1 MRANVIHS
9 DSNLLKKAPH
19 RASDPGGGAESALSP
34 LNGDVT
40 LMNSEQSAR
49 EARALAEIVQRINQS
64 LELDRVF
71 ALIVRHAAE
80 LLHARGARLGLVEEG
95 SMITAATHGDPGDL
109 AVTESQAFGNI
120 SPTGEHPVWERLRDA
135 PDAGNVVAVPCIA
148 NGLVI
153 GAISVFDVPER
164 RFDSHDEELLL
175 ALANHPAIAI
185 DNARLYR
192 QSVRAMEHA
201 SILASSARSLAMHLT
216 PEEIYADIERI
227 CKTSLDADGL
237 ALYQTGPSES
247 KRVHAALSSGL
258 GSNLALHAVPRF
270 WDVTS
275 GEVMLSG
282 VPLFLQSIEAVR
294 DDSMKQLLRAD
305 GVRSLAFIPLGVEG
319 RLQGLL
325 VLRYLTPQL
334 FDADQRTLLI
344 DFGGHCALAL
354 RNALLLER
362 VEQRARRL
370 AAVAKV
376 QQAISAAVSLADVY
390 AESYRAV
397 ASIVDA
403 PCFVLMR
410 YDEQRDTL
418 IPEYIVR
425 NGVVGRPDGESCVP
439 LGRSAS
445 PDDSLVAAF
454 RSGEPNV
461 TTITDA
467 QREKYAHDPGMSAML
482 NAPIVNGDQVLG
494 VLQAQSNNTEAYS
507 HDAVDIVMLIA
518 RQAGTAI
525 ARAHATVAERD
536 ANERARALAVAL
548 EAMDQPVLIRS
559 RDEIVL
565 YANGA
570 ALREYGYTRE
580 ELIGLPSHVLTVL
593 PSVRAH
599 DHTRELHREDL
610 ATSGSWSGELLLQR
624 KNGSEFPAW
633 LSINNIVNDDG
644 EIIAS
649 VVSTRDMTEERRV
662 AEQLRQ
668 SEKLV
673 ALGELV
679 AGVAHEVNNPLTG
692 ISAFAQLL
700 MEERLTPDQLEA
712 AQMIKR
718 EADRAV
724 SVIRDLLTFARKTGP
739 RSVPIDMNAL
749 IEQTMRLRTYGLRTA
764 GIEMRQELDPSL
776 PRVRGDDRQLQQV
789 LLNLVVNAEHAVANC
804 SRRIITLRTSAAA
817 GRVVVEV
824 SDTGSGMSVEV
835 QKRIFEPFFT
845 TKPEGAGTGLGLSVS
860 FGIVQTHGGMLTVH
874 TAPGAGATFRLT
886 LPIEE
891 SSA

>member
-1 MRANVIHS
+1 MLTEV
-9 DSNLLKKAPH
+9 
-19 RASDPGGGAESALSP
+19 ALTNP
-34 LNGDVT
+34 
-40 LMNSEQSAR
+40 EQSAR

-80 LLHARGARLGLVEEG
+80 LLHARGARLGLVEDG
-95 SMITAATHGDPGDL
+95 SMVIAATHGDPGDL
-109 AVTESQAFGNI
+109 AVTTADAFGSI
-120 SPTGEHPVWERLRDA
+120 SSSGAHPLWQRRRDA
-135 PDAGNVVAVPCIA
+135 PEAGNIVAVPCLA

-153 GAISVFDVPER
+153 GAISVFDVPQR

-175 ALANHPAIAI
+175 ALANHAAIAI

-201 SILASSARSLAMHLT
+201 SILASSARSLAMHVT
-216 PEEIYADIERI
+216 PDEIYADIERI
-227 CKTSLDADGL
+227 CNTSLDADGL
-237 ALYQTGPSES
+237 TLYQAASTHGIVHSAVSSGPGC
-247 KRVHAALSSGL
+247 KVAAL
-258 GSNLALHAVPRF
+258 ALPKF
-270 WDVTS
+270 WDITG

-282 VPLFLQSIEAVR
+282 VPLFLQNLDLIM
-294 DDSMKQLLRAD
+294 DDSLRAVVFD
-305 GVRSLAFIPLGVEG
+305 AGIRSMAFIPLGVEG

-325 VLRYLTPQL
+325 VLRYVTPQT
-334 FDADQRTLLI
+334 FDEDQRTLLI

-362 VEQRARRL
+362 VEQRAQRL

-410 YDEQRDTL
+410 HDAHRDVL
-418 IPEYIVR
+418 VPEYVVK
-425 NGVVGRPDGESCVP
+425 NGIEG
-439 LGRSAS
+439 S
-445 PDDSLVAAF
+445 PNSTTSIPIAHGSLSDNSLVAAF
-454 RSGEPNV
+454 QSGEPNV
-461 TTITDA
+461 ATIADGHDSA
-467 QREKYAHDPGMSAML
+467 QAMPAGMAVVLS
-482 NAPIVNGDQVLG
+482 APIVNGEQVLG
-494 VLQAQSNNTEAYS
+494 VLQAQSLRPDAY
-507 HDAVDIVMLIA
+507 DKEVVDIVMLIA

-525 ARAHATVAERD
+525 ARAQATAAERA
-536 ANERARALAVAL
+536 ANERARTLAVAL

-593 PSVRAH
+593 PTVRAH
-599 DHTRELHREDL
+599 DHTREAPREDL
-610 ATSGSWSGELLLQR
+610 AASGSWSGELLLQR

-633 LSINNIVNDDG
+633 LSINNIVNDEG
-644 EIIAS
+644 EITAS
-649 VVSTRDMTEERRV
+649 VISTRDMTEERRV

-700 MEERLTPDQLEA
+700 QEERLTPDQLEA

-739 RSVPIDMNAL
+739 RSVPIDMNTL

-764 GIEMRQELDPSL
+764 GIEMRQELAPAL

-789 LLNLVVNAEHAVANC
+789 LLNLVVNAEHALANC
-804 SRRIITLRTSAAA
+804 PVRIITLRTSVA
-817 GRVVVEV
+817 GRRVIVEV
-824 SDTGSGMSVEV
+824 SDTGQGMSVEV

-845 TKPEGAGTGLGLSVS
+845 TKAEGSGTGLGLSVS
-860 FGIVQTHGGMLTVH
+860 FGIVQTHGGTLTVH
-874 TAPGAGATFRLT
+874 SAPGAGATFRLT
-886 LPIEE
+886 LPIDETP
-891 SSA
+891 A

>member
-1 MRANVIHS
+1 M
-9 DSNLLKKAPH
+9 
-19 RASDPGGGAESALSP
+19 SP
-34 LNGDVT
+34 
-40 LMNSEQSAR
+40 EQSAR

-95 SMITAATHGDPGDL
+95 SMVIAATHGDPGDL
-109 AVTESQAFGNI
+109 AITATEAFGTI
-120 SPTGEHPVWERLRDA
+120 SASGEHPLWERRREHSDV
-135 PDAGNVVAVPCIA
+135 GNVVAVPCLA

-164 RFDSHDEELLL
+164 RFDTHDEELLL
-175 ALANHPAIAI
+175 ALANHAAIAI

-216 PEEIYADIERI
+216 PDEIYADIERI
-227 CKTSLDADGL
+227 TNTSLDADGL
-237 ALYQTGPSES
+237 TLYQAVSTNG
-247 KRVHAALSSGL
+247 VVTTAVSSGA
-258 GSNLALHAVPRF
+258 GSTVSTIAVPKF
-270 WDVTS
+270 WSVT
-275 GEVMLSG
+275 GGAVMLSG
-282 VPLFLQSIEAVR
+282 IPRFVRNLESLVDDPLRLILENA
-294 DDSMKQLLRAD
+294 
-305 GVRSLAFIPLGVEG
+305 GVRSVAFIPLGVEG

-325 VLRYLTPQL
+325 VLRYLTTQS
-334 FDADQRTLLI
+334 FDEDQRTLLI

-362 VEQRARRL
+362 VEQRAQRL

-376 QQAISAAVSLADVY
+376 QQAISAAASLPDVY

-410 YDEQRDTL
+410 HDAHRDVL
-418 IPEYIVR
+418 VPEYVVK
-425 NGVVGRPDGESCVP
+425 NGVASKGQSATCIPISRGSRPDE
-439 LGRSAS
+439 
-445 PDDSLVAAF
+445 SLVAAF
-454 RSGEPNV
+454 RTGEPNV
-461 TTITDA
+461 AEIGET
-467 QREKYAHDPGMSAML
+467 EGSPPVMHPGMSVVL
-482 NAPIVNGDQVLG
+482 STPIVNGEQVLG
-494 VLQAQSNNTEAYS
+494 VLQAQSANPDAY
-507 HDAVDIVMLIA
+507 DPEVVDIVMLIA

-525 ARAHATVAERD
+525 ARAQATAAERA

-593 PSVRAH
+593 PTVRAH
-599 DHTRELHREDL
+599 DHTREAPREDL
-610 ATSGSWSGELLLQR
+610 AASGSWSGELLLQR

-633 LSINNIVNDDG
+633 LSINNIVNDEG
-644 EIIAS
+644 EITAS
-649 VVSTRDMTEERRV
+649 VISTRDLTEERRV

-700 MEERLTPDQLEA
+700 QEEKLTPDQLEA

-739 RSVPIDMNAL
+739 RSVPIDMNTL

-764 GIEMRQELDPSL
+764 GIDMKQELAPSL

-789 LLNLVVNAEHAVANC
+789 LLNLVVNAEHALAN
-804 SRRIITLRTSAAA
+804 SPRRIITLRTSSSV
-817 GRVVVEV
+817 GRVIVEV
-824 SDTGSGMSVEV
+824 SDTGQGMSVEV

-860 FGIVQTHGGMLTVH
+860 FGIVQTHGGTLTVH
-874 TAPGAGATFRLT
+874 SAPGAGATFRLT
-886 LPIEE
+886 LPVDE
-891 SSA
+891 SAA

>member
-1 MRANVIHS
+1 M
-9 DSNLLKKAPH
+9 
-19 RASDPGGGAESALSP
+19 AEIALMSP
-34 LNGDVT
+34 
-40 LMNSEQSAR
+40 EQSAR

-80 LLHARGARLGLVEEG
+80 LLHARGARLGLVEDG
-95 SMITAATHGDPGDL
+95 SMVIAATHGDSGDL
-109 AVTESQAFGNI
+109 AITASEAFGTI
-120 SPTGEHPVWERLRDA
+120 SASGEHPLWERRREHSDV
-135 PDAGNVVAVPCIA
+135 GNVVAVPCIA

-164 RFDSHDEELLL
+164 RFDTHDEELLL
-175 ALANHPAIAI
+175 ALGNHAAIAI

-216 PEEIYADIERI
+216 PDEIYADIERI
-227 CKTSLDADGL
+227 TNTSLDADGL
-237 ALYQTGPSES
+237 TLYQ
-247 KRVHAALSSGL
+247 AASTHGVVTTAVSSGA
-258 GSNLALHAVPRF
+258 GSNVSAIAVPKF
-270 WDVTS
+270 WSVT
-275 GEVMLSG
+275 GGAVMLSG
-282 VPLFLQSIEAVR
+282 TPLFVQHLDSLVDDPLQSILESA
-294 DDSMKQLLRAD
+294 
-305 GVRSLAFIPLGVEG
+305 GIRSVAFIPLGVEG

-325 VLRYLTPQL
+325 VLRYLSTQA
-334 FDADQRTLLI
+334 FDEDQRTLLI

-362 VEQRARRL
+362 VEQRAQRL

-376 QQAISAAVSLADVY
+376 QQAISAAASLPDVY

-410 YDEQRDTL
+410 HDAHRDVL
-418 IPEYIVR
+418 IPEYVVK
-425 NGVVGRPDGESCVP
+425 NGVVSDGERAACIPIS
-439 LGRSAS
+439 RSS
-445 PDDSLVAAF
+445 RPDDSLVAAF
-454 RSGEPNV
+454 RTGEPNV
-461 TTITDA
+461 GEIRETDGSPPVM
-467 QREKYAHDPGMSAML
+467 HPGMSVVL
-482 NAPIVNGDQVLG
+482 SAPIVNGEQVLG
-494 VLQAQSNNTEAYS
+494 VLQAQSANPDAY
-507 HDAVDIVMLIA
+507 DQEVVDIVMLIA
-518 RQAGTAI
+518 RQTGTAI
-525 ARAHATVAERD
+525 ARAQATAAERA

-593 PSVRAH
+593 PTVRAH
-599 DHTRELHREDL
+599 DHTREAPREDL
-610 ATSGSWSGELLLQR
+610 AASGSWSGELLLQR

-633 LSINNIVNDDG
+633 LSINNIVNDEG
-644 EIIAS
+644 EITAS
-649 VVSTRDMTEERRV
+649 VISTRDLSEERRV

-700 MEERLTPDQLEA
+700 QEEKLTPDQLEA

-739 RSVPIDMNAL
+739 RSVPIDMNTL

-764 GIEMRQELDPSL
+764 GIEMKQELAPAL

-789 LLNLVVNAEHAVANC
+789 LLNLVVNAEHALANC
-804 SRRIITLRTSAAA
+804 PRRIITLRTSASV
-817 GRVVVEV
+817 GRVIVEV
-824 SDTGSGMSVEV
+824 SDTGQGMSVEV

-845 TKPEGAGTGLGLSVS
+845 TKPEGSGTGLGLSVS
-860 FGIVQTHGGMLTVH
+860 FGIVQTHGGTLTVH
-874 TAPGAGATFRLT
+874 SAPGAGATFRLT
-886 LPIEE
+886 LPVDE
-891 SSA
+891 SAA

>member
-1 MRANVIHS
+1 MAET
-9 DSNLLKKAPH
+9 LLV
-19 RASDPGGGAESALSP
+19 SP
-34 LNGDVT
+34 
-40 LMNSEQSAR
+40 ERSAR

-71 ALIVRHAAE
+71 SLIVRHAAE
-80 LLHARGARLGLVEEG
+80 LLHARGARLGLVEEDA
-95 SMITAATHGDPGDL
+95 MVIAATHGDLGDL
-109 AVTESQAFGNI
+109 AVTASDAFG
-120 SPTGEHPVWERLRDA
+120 SFSSSGELPLWERRSDA
-135 PDAGNVVAVPCIA
+135 PEVDNIVAVPCVA

-175 ALANHPAIAI
+175 SLANHAAIAI

-192 QSVRAMEHA
+192 QSVRSMEHA

-227 CKTSLDADGL
+227 SKTSLDADGL
-237 ALYQTGPSES
+237 TLYQ
-247 KRVHAALSSGL
+247 AASTHGVVTTAVSSGS
-258 GSNLALHAVPRF
+258 GSNVASLALPNFWNVTGGAVMLTGVPRF
-270 WDVTS
+270 LHNLDSV
-275 GEVMLSG
+275 V
-282 VPLFLQSIEAVR
+282 
-294 DDSMKQLLRAD
+294 DDSIRAVLED
-305 GVRSLAFIPLGVEG
+305 AGICSLAFIPLGAEG

-325 VLRYLTPQL
+325 VLRYLTPQS
-334 FDADQRTLLI
+334 FDDEQRTLLI

-362 VEQRARRL
+362 VEQRAKRL
-370 AAVAKV
+370 AAVARV
-376 QQAISAAVSLADVY
+376 QQAIAAAVSLEEVY

-410 YDEQRDTL
+410 HDEQHDVL
-418 IPEYIVR
+418 IPEFVVT
-425 NGVVGRPDGESCVP
+425 NGIEEFPDGAGSIAIARGDLPANSIV
-439 LGRSAS
+439 
-445 PDDSLVAAF
+445 VAF
-454 RSGEPNV
+454 ETGEPIV
-461 TTITDA
+461 SSAADA
-467 QREKYAHDPGMSAML
+467 GDSRTCVHPGMAVVLS
-482 NAPIVNGDQVLG
+482 APIVNGERVLG
-494 VLQAQSNNTEAYS
+494 VLQAQSNSPDAYDTEV
-507 HDAVDIVMLIA
+507 VDIVMLIA

-525 ARAHATVAERD
+525 ARAQATAAERA
-536 ANERARALAVAL
+536 ANERSRALAVAL

-559 RDEIVL
+559 RDDIVL

-570 ALREYGYTRE
+570 ALREYGYSRD
-580 ELIGLPSHVLTVL
+580 ELIGLSSHALTVL
-593 PSVRAH
+593 PTVRAH
-599 DHTRELHREDL
+599 DHTREAPREDL
-610 ATSGSWSGELLLQR
+610 AASGSWSGELLLHR
-624 KNGSEFPAW
+624 KNGTEFPAW
-633 LSINNIVNDDG
+633 LSINNIVNDEG
-644 EIIAS
+644 EITAS
-649 VVSTRDMTEERRV
+649 VITTRDMTEERRV

-700 MEERLTPDQLEA
+700 QEDRLTPDQLEA

-739 RSVPIDMNAL
+739 RSVPIDMNEL

-764 GIEMRQELDPSL
+764 GIELRQELSPSL

-789 LLNLVVNAEHAVANC
+789 LLNLVVNAEHSVANC
-804 SRRIITLRTSAAA
+804 PKRIITLRTSAGA
-817 GRVVVEV
+817 GRVIVEV
-824 SDTGSGMSVEV
+824 SDTGQGMSVEV

-874 TAPGAGATFRLT
+874 SAPGAGATFRLT
-886 LPIEE
+886 LQIDETLV
-891 SSA
+891 

>member
-1 MRANVIHS
+1 MRSPPI
-9 DSNLLKKAPH
+9 D
-19 RASDPGGGAESALSP
+19 RGALSS
-34 LNGDVT
+34 L
-40 LMNSEQSAR
+40 EQSAR

-95 SMITAATHGDPGDL
+95 SMVIAATHGDPGDL
-109 AVTESQAFGNI
+109 AISDDKAFGNI
-120 SPTGEHPVWERLRDA
+120 SSSGEHPQWERLRDV
-135 PDAGNVVAVPCIA
+135 PQAGNIVAVPCLA

-153 GAISVFDVPER
+153 GAISVFDIPER

-175 ALANHPAIAI
+175 ALANHAAIAI

-227 CKTSLDADGL
+227 CKTSLDADGVS
-237 ALYQTGPSES
+237 LYQSASTNG
-247 KRVHAALSSGL
+247 VAHAALASGL
-258 GSNLALHAVPRF
+258 GSGIALLAVSKFWSTTGGAVMR
-270 WDVTS
+270 
-275 GEVMLSG
+275 SG
-282 VPLFLQSIEAVR
+282 VPLFLNSLDTIV
-294 DDSMKQLLRAD
+294 DTSLRQVLQDA
-305 GVRSLAFIPLGVEG
+305 GVHAIAFIPLGVEG

-325 VLRYLTPQL
+325 VLRYVAPQS

-362 VEQRARRL
+362 VEQRAQRL

-410 YDEQRDTL
+410 HDGLRDTL
-418 IPEYIVR
+418 IPEYVVR
-425 NGVVGRPDGESCVP
+425 NGVEGNADSTTCLPIVRGTVADES
-439 LGRSAS
+439 LIT
-445 PDDSLVAAF
+445 AF
-454 RSGEPNV
+454 RTAEPNV
-461 TTITDA
+461 ATIPEAERTGNTK
-467 QREKYAHDPGMSAML
+467 RPGMSVVL
-482 NAPIVNGDQVLG
+482 SAPIVTGEQVLG
-494 VLQAQSNNTEAYS
+494 VLQAQSNDPDAY
-507 HDAVDIVMLIA
+507 DREVIEIVMLIA

-525 ARAHATVAERD
+525 ARAHASAAERA

-593 PSVRAH
+593 PTVRAH
-599 DHTRELHREDL
+599 DHSREVHREDL

-633 LSINNIVNDDG
+633 LSINNIVNDEG
-644 EIIAS
+644 EITAS
-649 VVSTRDMTEERRV
+649 VVSARDMTEERRV

-700 MEERLTPDQLEA
+700 QEEKLTPDQLEA

-764 GIEMRQELDPSL
+764 GIEMRQDLSPSL

-804 SRRIITLRTSAAA
+804 PRRIVTLRTSAAA

-824 SDTGSGMSVEV
+824 SDTGHGMSVDI

-845 TKPEGAGTGLGLSVS
+845 TKPEGSGTGLGLSVS

-874 TAPGAGATFRLT
+874 SAPGAGATFRLT
-886 LPIEE
+886 LPLDE

>member
-1 MRANVIHS
+1 MRRRAPPHS
-9 DSNLLKKAPH
+9 GVDTSLTP
-19 RASDPGGGAESALSP
+19 PVAETSLISP
-34 LNGDVT
+34 
-40 LMNSEQSAR
+40 EQSAR

-64 LELDRVF
+64 LELNRVF

-80 LLHARGARLGLVEEG
+80 LLHARGARLGLVEDG
-95 SMITAATHGDPGDL
+95 AMVIAATHGDPDDL
-109 AVTESQAFGNI
+109 AITATGAFGTI
-120 SPTGEHPVWERLRDA
+120 SASGEHQLWERGSELSEV
-135 PDAGNVVAVPCIA
+135 GNVVAVPCVA
-148 NGLVI
+148 NGFII
-153 GAISVFDVPER
+153 GAISVFNVPER
-164 RFDSHDEELLL
+164 RFDTHDEELLL
-175 ALANHPAIAI
+175 ALANHAAIAI

-216 PEEIYADIERI
+216 PDEIYADIERI
-227 CKTSLDADGL
+227 TNTSLDADGL
-237 ALYQTGPSES
+237 TIYQ
-247 KRVHAALSSGL
+247 AASTHGAVTTPVSSGP
-258 GSNLALHAVPRF
+258 GSNVSIMALPKF
-270 WDVTS
+270 WNVT
-275 GEVMLSG
+275 GGAVMLSG
-282 VPLFLQSIEAVR
+282 TSLFLQTLDSVS
-294 DDSMKQLLRAD
+294 DDSLRDYLREA
-305 GVRSLAFIPLGVEG
+305 GINSMAFIPLGVEG

-325 VLRYLTPQL
+325 VLRYLTPQR
-334 FDADQRTLLI
+334 FDDDQRTLLI

-362 VEQRARRL
+362 VEQRAHRL
-370 AAVAKV
+370 AAVARV
-376 QQAISAAVSLADVY
+376 QQAISAAVSLPDVY

-410 YDEQRDTL
+410 HDARRDAL
-418 IPEYIVR
+418 IPEYVVK
-425 NGVVGRPDGESCVP
+425 NGAPGTGEGTTCVSITAGSRPDH
-439 LGRSAS
+439 
-445 PDDSLVAAF
+445 SLVAAF
-454 RSGEPNV
+454 RTGLPNV
-461 TTITDA
+461 AEILETDGSPPVMS
-467 QREKYAHDPGMSAML
+467 PGMSVVL
-482 NAPIVNGDQVLG
+482 SAPIVNGEQVLG
-494 VLQAQSNNTEAYS
+494 VLQAQSNDPNAY
-507 HDAVDIVMLIA
+507 DQEVVDIVMLIA

-525 ARAHATVAERD
+525 ARAQASVAEHA

-570 ALREYGYTRE
+570 ALQEYGYTRE

-593 PSVRAH
+593 PTVRAH
-599 DHTRELHREDL
+599 DQSRAAPREDL
-610 ATSGSWSGELLLQR
+610 AASGSWSGELLLQR

-644 EIIAS
+644 EITAS
-649 VVSTRDMTEERRV
+649 VISTRDLTEERRV

-700 MEERLTPDQLEA
+700 QEEKLTPDQLEA

-724 SVIRDLLTFARKTGP
+724 AVIRDLLTFARKTGP

-764 GIEMRQELDPSL
+764 GIEMKLELAPSL
-776 PRVRGDDRQLQQV
+776 PLVRGDDRQLQQV
-789 LLNLVVNAEHAVANC
+789 LLNLVVNAEHALANC
-804 SRRIITLRTSAAA
+804 PRRVITLRTSAAV
-817 GRVVVEV
+817 GRLIVEV
-824 SDTGSGMSVEV
+824 SDTGQGMSVEV

-845 TKPEGAGTGLGLSVS
+845 TKPEGSGTGLGLSVS
-860 FGIVQTHGGMLTVH
+860 FGIVQTHGGTLTVH
-874 TAPGAGATFRLT
+874 SAAGAGATFRLT
-886 LPIEE
+886 LPAEE
-891 SSA
+891 TVA

>member
-1 MRANVIHS
+1 MPVVAET
-9 DSNLLKKAPH
+9 LLV
-19 RASDPGGGAESALSP
+19 SP
-34 LNGDVT
+34 
-40 LMNSEQSAR
+40 ERSAR

-71 ALIVRHAAE
+71 SLIVRHAAE
-80 LLHARGARLGLVEEG
+80 LLHARGARLGLVEEDA
-95 SMITAATHGDPGDL
+95 MVIAATHGDLGDL
-109 AVTESQAFGNI
+109 AVTASDAFG
-120 SPTGEHPVWERLRDA
+120 SFSSSGELPLWERRSDA
-135 PDAGNVVAVPCIA
+135 PEVDNIVAVPCVA

-175 ALANHPAIAI
+175 SLANHAAIAI

-192 QSVRAMEHA
+192 QSVRSMEHA

-227 CKTSLDADGL
+227 SKTSLDADGL
-237 ALYQTGPSES
+237 TLYQ
-247 KRVHAALSSGL
+247 AASTHGVVTTAVSSGS
-258 GSNLALHAVPRF
+258 GSNVASLALPNFWNVTGGAVMLTGVPRF
-270 WDVTS
+270 LHNLDSV
-275 GEVMLSG
+275 V
-282 VPLFLQSIEAVR
+282 
-294 DDSMKQLLRAD
+294 DDSIRAVLED
-305 GVRSLAFIPLGVEG
+305 AGICSLAFIPLGAEG

-325 VLRYLTPQL
+325 VLRYLTPQS
-334 FDADQRTLLI
+334 FDDEQRTLLI

-362 VEQRARRL
+362 VEQRAKRL
-370 AAVAKV
+370 AAVARV
-376 QQAISAAVSLADVY
+376 QQAIAAAVSLEEVY

-410 YDEQRDTL
+410 HDEQHDVL
-418 IPEYIVR
+418 IPEFVVT
-425 NGVVGRPDGESCVP
+425 NGIEEFPDGAGSIAIARGDLPANSIV
-439 LGRSAS
+439 
-445 PDDSLVAAF
+445 VAF
-454 RSGEPNV
+454 ETGEPIV
-461 TTITDA
+461 SSAADA
-467 QREKYAHDPGMSAML
+467 GDSRTCVHPGMAVVLS
-482 NAPIVNGDQVLG
+482 APIVNGERVLG
-494 VLQAQSNNTEAYS
+494 VLQAQSNSPDAYDTEV
-507 HDAVDIVMLIA
+507 VDIVMLIA

-525 ARAHATVAERD
+525 ARAQATAAERA
-536 ANERARALAVAL
+536 ANERSRALAVAL

-559 RDEIVL
+559 RDDIVL

-570 ALREYGYTRE
+570 ALREYGYSRD
-580 ELIGLPSHVLTVL
+580 ELIGLSSHALTVL
-593 PSVRAH
+593 PTVRAH
-599 DHTRELHREDL
+599 DHTREAPREDL
-610 ATSGSWSGELLLQR
+610 AASGSWSGELLLHR
-624 KNGSEFPAW
+624 KNGTEFPAW
-633 LSINNIVNDDG
+633 LSINNIVNDEG
-644 EIIAS
+644 EITAS
-649 VVSTRDMTEERRV
+649 VITTRDMTEERRL

-700 MEERLTPDQLEA
+700 QEDRLTPDQLEA

-739 RSVPIDMNAL
+739 RSVPIDMNEL

-764 GIEMRQELDPSL
+764 GIELRQELSPSL

-789 LLNLVVNAEHAVANC
+789 LLNLVVNAEHSVANC
-804 SRRIITLRTSAAA
+804 PKRIITLRTSAGA
-817 GRVVVEV
+817 GRVIVEV
-824 SDTGSGMSVEV
+824 SDTGQGMSVEV

-874 TAPGAGATFRLT
+874 SAPGAGATFRLT
-886 LPIEE
+886 LQIDETLV
-891 SSA
+891 

>member
-1 MRANVIHS
+1 MS
-9 DSNLLKKAPH
+9 
-19 RASDPGGGAESALSP
+19 
-34 LNGDVT
+34 
-40 LMNSEQSAR
+40 SEQSAR

-80 LLHARGARLGLVEEG
+80 LLHARGARLGLVEDG
-95 SMITAATHGDPGDL
+95 SMVIAATHGDPGDL
-109 AVTESQAFGNI
+109 AVTATDAFGSI
-120 SPTGEHPVWERLRDA
+120 SSSGAHPLWERRRDA
-135 PDAGNVVAVPCIA
+135 PEAGNIVAVPCLA

-175 ALANHPAIAI
+175 ALANHAAIAI

-201 SILASSARSLAMHLT
+201 SILASSARSLAMHVT
-216 PEEIYADIERI
+216 PREIYADIERI
-227 CKTSLDADGL
+227 ASTALDADGV
-237 ALYQTGPSES
+237 ALYQAAATGGA
-247 KRVHAALSSGL
+247 VTCALSSGAAMEIAPRAL
-258 GSNLALHAVPRF
+258 VNFWQGSRG
-270 WDVTS
+270 DT
-275 GEVMLSG
+275 MRTG
-282 VPLFLQSIEAVR
+282 VPLFLHELDEIKDKEMLALVQKAGVV
-294 DDSMKQLLRAD
+294 SMACLP
-305 GVRSLAFIPLGVEG
+305 LAVEG

-325 VLRYLTPQL
+325 ILRYLTPQT
-334 FDADQRTLLI
+334 FDEDQRTLLI
-344 DFGGHCALAL
+344 DFGSHCALAL

-362 VEQRARRL
+362 VEQRAQRL

-376 QQAISAAVSLADVY
+376 QQAISAAVSLSDVY

-410 YDEQRDTL
+410 HDAHRDVL
-418 IPEYIVR
+418 VPEYVVK
-425 NGVVGRPDGESCVP
+425 NGLEGSPDGSACVP
-439 LGRSAS
+439 IARGSV
-445 PDDSLVAAF
+445 PNNSLVAAF
-454 RSGEPNV
+454 QTGEPNV
-461 TTITDA
+461 SALTDA
-467 QREKYAHDPGMSAML
+467 PDSAATHPGMTVVLSV
-482 NAPIVNGDQVLG
+482 PIVNGEQVLG
-494 VLQAQSNNTEAYS
+494 VLQAQSQLPNAY
-507 HDAVDIVMLIA
+507 DMEVVDIVMLIA

-525 ARAHATVAERD
+525 ARAHASVAERA
-536 ANERARALAVAL
+536 ANERSRALAVAL

-570 ALREYGYTRE
+570 ALREYGYTRD

-593 PSVRAH
+593 PTVRAH
-599 DHTRELHREDL
+599 DQTREAPREDL
-610 ATSGSWSGELLLQR
+610 AASGSWSGELLLQR

-633 LSINNIVNDDG
+633 LSINNIVNDEG
-644 EIIAS
+644 EITAS
-649 VVSTRDMTEERRV
+649 VISTRDMTEERRV

-700 MEERLTPDQLEA
+700 QEERLTPDQLEA

-739 RSVPIDMNAL
+739 RSVPIDMNSL

-764 GIEMRQELDPSL
+764 GIEMKQELAPGL
-776 PRVRGDDRQLQQV
+776 PRVHGDDRQLQQV
-789 LLNLVVNAEHAVANC
+789 LLNLVVNAEHALANC
-804 SRRIITLRTSAAA
+804 PKRIITLRTSAAA
-817 GRVVVEV
+817 GRVIVEV
-824 SDTGSGMSVEV
+824 SDTGQGMSVEV

-845 TKPEGAGTGLGLSVS
+845 TKPEGSGTGLGLSVS
-860 FGIVQTHGGMLTVH
+860 FGIVQTHGGTLTVH
-874 TAPGAGATFRLT
+874 SAPGTGATFRLT
-886 LPIEE
+886 LPVDEKTE
-891 SSA
+891 

>member
-1 MRANVIHS
+1 MADV
-9 DSNLLKKAPH
+9 
-19 RASDPGGGAESALSP
+19 ALMSP
-34 LNGDVT
+34 
-40 LMNSEQSAR
+40 EQSAR

-80 LLHARGARLGLVEEG
+80 LLHARGARLGLVEDG
-95 SMITAATHGDPGDL
+95 TMIIAATHGEPGDL
-109 AVTESQAFGNI
+109 AITDSDAFGNI
-120 SPTGEHPVWERLRDA
+120 SSTGEHPTWARRGEVADV
-135 PDAGNVVAVPCIA
+135 GNVVAVPCIA

-175 ALANHPAIAI
+175 ALANHAAIAI

-201 SILASSARSLAMHLT
+201 SILAGAARSLAMHLT
-216 PEEIYADIERI
+216 PDEIYADIERI
-227 CKTSLDADGL
+227 TNTSLDADGL
-237 ALYQTGPSES
+237 TLYQAASTHGA
-247 KRVHAALSSGL
+247 VHTAVSSGP
-258 GSNLALHAVPRF
+258 GCNVATLALPKF
-270 WDVTS
+270 WNVT
-275 GEVMLSG
+275 GGAVMLSG
-282 VPLFLQSIEAVR
+282 IPLFMRSVDQVL
-294 DDSMKQLLRAD
+294 DDSLRRVLVDA
-305 GVRSLAFIPLGVEG
+305 GLRSVALIPLAVEG

-325 VLRYLTPQL
+325 VLRYLTPQS
-334 FDADQRTLLI
+334 FDEDQRTLLI

-362 VEQRARRL
+362 VEQRAQRL

-376 QQAISAAVSLADVY
+376 QQAISAAASLSDVY
-390 AESYRAV
+390 AECYRAV

-410 YDEQRDTL
+410 HDAHRDAL
-418 IPEYIVR
+418 LPEYVVK
-425 NGVVGRPDGESCVP
+425 NGVAIDRQHTTCSLIVKGSV
-439 LGRSAS
+439 
-445 PDDSLVAAF
+445 PDDSMVAAF
-454 RSGEPNV
+454 RAAEPNV
-461 TTITDA
+461 AGIPAGEDC
-467 QREKYAHDPGMSAML
+467 AHPMQPRMSVVL
-482 NAPIVNGDQVLG
+482 SVPIVNGEQVLG
-494 VLQAQSNNTEAYS
+494 VLQAQSRNPDAY
-507 HDAVDIVMLIA
+507 DQEVVDIVMLIA
-518 RQAGTAI
+518 RQTGTAI
-525 ARAHATVAERD
+525 ARAQASVAERA

-565 YANGA
+565 YANSA
-570 ALREYGYTRE
+570 ALREYGYTRD

-593 PSVRAH
+593 PTVRAH
-599 DHTRELHREDL
+599 DHTREAPREEL
-610 ATSGSWSGELLLQR
+610 AASGSWSGELLLQR

-633 LSINNIVNDDG
+633 LSINNIVNDEG
-644 EIIAS
+644 EITAS
-649 VVSTRDMTEERRV
+649 VISTRDLSEERRV

-700 MEERLTPDQLEA
+700 QEERLTPDQLEA

-724 SVIRDLLTFARKTGP
+724 AVIRDLLTFARKTGP
-739 RSVPIDMNAL
+739 RTVPIDMNAL

-764 GIEMRQELDPSL
+764 GIEMKQELAPSL

-789 LLNLVVNAEHAVANC
+789 LLNLVLNAEHAVANC
-804 SRRIITLRTSAAA
+804 QQRLITLRTSVSA
-817 GRVVVEV
+817 GR
-824 SDTGSGMSVEV
+824 
-835 QKRIFEPFFT
+835 
-845 TKPEGAGTGLGLSVS
+845 
-860 FGIVQTHGGMLTVH
+860 
-874 TAPGAGATFRLT
+874 
-886 LPIEE
+886 
-891 SSA
+891 

>member
-1 MRANVIHS
+1 MM
-9 DSNLLKKAPH
+9 
-19 RASDPGGGAESALSP
+19 AEVALVSP
-34 LNGDVT
+34 
-40 LMNSEQSAR
+40 EQSAR

-95 SMITAATHGDPGDL
+95 SMNIAATHGEPGDL
-109 AVTESQAFGNI
+109 AITAADAFSRFSSN
-120 SPTGEHPVWERLRDA
+120 GEHPLWDRRGDVSR
-135 PDAGNVVAVPCIA
+135 AGNVVAVPCIA

-175 ALANHPAIAI
+175 ALANHAAIAI

-216 PEEIYADIERI
+216 PGEIYADIERI
-227 CKTSLDADGL
+227 SSTSLDADGL
-237 ALYQTGPSES
+237 TLYQ
-247 KRVHAALSSGL
+247 AASTHGLVTTPVSSGP
-258 GSNLALHAVPRF
+258 GSNVAAIALPKF
-270 WDVTS
+270 WMVTG

-282 VPLFLQSIEAVR
+282 TPLFMRNAGLVEDESVR
-294 DDSMKQLLRAD
+294 RVLVDA
-305 GVRSLAFIPLGVEG
+305 GIRSVAFIPLAVEG

-325 VLRYLTPQL
+325 VLRYLTTQS
-334 FDADQRTLLI
+334 FDEDQRTLLI

-362 VEQRARRL
+362 VEQRAQRL

-376 QQAISAAVSLADVY
+376 QQAISAAVSLSDVY

-403 PCFVLMR
+403 RCFVLMR
-410 YDEQRDTL
+410 HDAHRDVL
-418 IPEYIVR
+418 VPEFIVK
-425 NGVVGRPDGESCVP
+425 NGVATE
-439 LGRSAS
+439 SAS
-445 PDDSLVAAF
+445 ATCSPIVKGSVPDDSLVAAF
-454 RSGEPNV
+454 RDGEPNV
-461 TTITDA
+461 AVIPDSRDA
-467 QREKYAHDPGMSAML
+467 TQGMHPGMSVVL
-482 NAPIVNGDQVLG
+482 SAPIVNGEQVLG
-494 VLQAQSNNTEAYS
+494 VLQAQSSIPEAY
-507 HDAVDIVMLIA
+507 DREVVDIVMLIA
-518 RQAGTAI
+518 RQTGTAI
-525 ARAHATVAERD
+525 ARAQATAAERA

-593 PSVRAH
+593 PTVRAH
-599 DHTRELHREDL
+599 DHTREAPREDL
-610 ATSGSWSGELLLQR
+610 AASGSWSGELLLQR

-633 LSINNIVNDDG
+633 LSINNIVNDEG
-644 EIIAS
+644 EITAS
-649 VVSTRDMTEERRV
+649 VISTRDMTEERRV

-700 MEERLTPDQLEA
+700 QEERLTPDQLEA

-724 SVIRDLLTFARKTGP
+724 AVIRDLLTFARKTGP
-739 RSVPIDMNAL
+739 RTVPIDMNAL

-764 GIEMRQELDPSL
+764 GIEMKLELAPSL

-789 LLNLVVNAEHAVANC
+789 LLNLVVNAEHSVANC
-804 SRRIITLRTSAAA
+804 QRRLITLRTSVSA
-817 GRVVVEV
+817 RRLIVEV
-824 SDTGSGMSVEV
+824 SDTGKGMSADV

-860 FGIVQTHGGMLTVH
+860 FGIVQTHGGTLTVH
-874 TAPGAGATFRLT
+874 SAPGAGATFRLT
-886 LPIEE
+886 LPVNE
-891 SSA
+891 SPA

>member
-1 MRANVIHS
+1 LKPIVAET
-9 DSNLLKKAPH
+9 LLV
-19 RASDPGGGAESALSP
+19 SP
-34 LNGDVT
+34 
-40 LMNSEQSAR
+40 ERSAR

-71 ALIVRHAAE
+71 SLIVRHAAE
-80 LLHARGARLGLVEEG
+80 LLHARGARLGLVEED
-95 SMITAATHGDPGDL
+95 SMVIAATHGDLGDL
-109 AVTESQAFGNI
+109 AVTASDAFGSI
-120 SPTGEHPVWERLRDA
+120 SSSGAHPLWERRRDV
-135 PDAGNVVAVPCIA
+135 PEAGNIVAVPCVA

-175 ALANHPAIAI
+175 SLANHAAIAI

-227 CKTSLDADGL
+227 SSTALDADGL
-237 ALYQTGPSES
+237 TLYQ
-247 KRVHAALSSGL
+247 AASTYGVVTTAVSSGP
-258 GSNLALHAVPRF
+258 GSDVAILALPNF
-270 WDVTS
+270 WNVTG

-282 VPLFLQSIEAVR
+282 VPRFMHNLDSVL
-294 DDSMKQLLRAD
+294 DDSLRTVLEEA
-305 GVRSLAFIPLGVEG
+305 GISSLAFVPLGAEG

-325 VLRYLTPQL
+325 VLRYLTPQS
-334 FDADQRTLLI
+334 FDDDQRTLLI

-362 VEQRARRL
+362 VEQRAKRL

-376 QQAISAAVSLADVY
+376 QQAIAAAVSLEQVY
-390 AESYRAV
+390 AESYHAV

-403 PCFVLMR
+403 PYFVLTR
-410 YDEQRDTL
+410 HDEQHDVL
-418 IPEYIVR
+418 IPEYVVT
-425 NGVVGRPDGESCVP
+425 NGVEGIPVGVGSVSVAQGAPR
-439 LGRSAS
+439 AN
-445 PDDSLVAAF
+445 SLVVAFQTGEANVFSTSDAAD
-454 RSGEPNV
+454 SGPFV
-461 TTITDA
+461 
-467 QREKYAHDPGMSAML
+467 HPGVAVVLSAPM
-482 NAPIVNGDQVLG
+482 VNGEQVLG
-494 VLQAQSNNTEAYS
+494 VLQAQSNRPDAYDS
-507 HDAVDIVMLIA
+507 EVVDIVMLIA

-525 ARAHATVAERD
+525 ARAQATAAERA
-536 ANERARALAVAL
+536 ANERSRALAVAL

-570 ALREYGYTRE
+570 ALREYGYARDE
-580 ELIGLPSHVLTVL
+580 MIGLSSHALTVL
-593 PSVRAH
+593 PTVRAH
-599 DHTRELHREDL
+599 DHTREAPREDL
-610 ATSGSWSGELLLQR
+610 AASGSWSGELLLHR
-624 KNGSEFPAW
+624 KNGTEFPAW
-633 LSINNIVNDDG
+633 LSINNIVNDEG
-644 EIIAS
+644 EITAS
-649 VVSTRDMTEERRV
+649 VISTRDMTEERRV

-700 MEERLTPDQLEA
+700 QEDHLTPDQLEA

-739 RSVPIDMNAL
+739 RSVPIDMNEL

-764 GIEMRQELDPSL
+764 GIELRQELSPSL
-776 PRVRGDDRQLQQV
+776 PHVRGDDRQLQQV
-789 LLNLVVNAEHAVANC
+789 LLNLVVNAEHSVAN
-804 SRRIITLRTSAAA
+804 SPKRIITLRTSAAA
-817 GRVVVEV
+817 GRVIVEV
-824 SDTGSGMSVEV
+824 SDTGQGMSVEV

-874 TAPGAGATFRLT
+874 SAPGAGATFRLT
-886 LPIEE
+886 LQIDETP
-891 SSA
+891 A

>member
-1 MRANVIHS
+1 MPVMAET
-9 DSNLLKKAPH
+9 LLV
-19 RASDPGGGAESALSP
+19 SP
-34 LNGDVT
+34 
-40 LMNSEQSAR
+40 ERSAR

-71 ALIVRHAAE
+71 SLIVRHAAE
-80 LLHARGARLGLVEEG
+80 LLHARGARLGLVEED
-95 SMITAATHGDPGDL
+95 SMVIAATHGDLGDL
-109 AVTESQAFGNI
+109 AVTASDAFGSFSSSGQ
-120 SPTGEHPVWERLRDA
+120 SPQWERRDA
-135 PDAGNVVAVPCIA
+135 PEAGNIVAVPCVA

-175 ALANHPAIAI
+175 SLANHAAIAI

-192 QSVRAMEHA
+192 QSVRSMEHA

-227 CKTSLDADGL
+227 SKTSLDADGL
-237 ALYQTGPSES
+237 TLFQ
-247 KRVHAALSSGL
+247 AASTHGVVTTAVSSGP
-258 GSNLALHAVPRF
+258 GSNVATLALPNFWNVTGGAVMLTGVPRF
-270 WDVTS
+270 LRDLDS
-275 GEVMLSG
+275 LSDD
-282 VPLFLQSIEAVR
+282 PLRTVL
-294 DDSMKQLLRAD
+294 DDA
-305 GVRSLAFIPLGVEG
+305 GICSLAFIPLGAEG
-319 RLQGLL
+319 RQQGLL
-325 VLRYLTPQL
+325 VLRFLTPQT
-334 FDADQRTLLI
+334 FDEEQRTLLS

-362 VEQRARRL
+362 VEQRAKRL

-376 QQAISAAVSLADVY
+376 QQAIAAAVSLAEVY

-403 PCFVLMR
+403 PYFVLMR
-410 YDEQRDTL
+410 HDEQHNAL
-418 IPEYIVR
+418 IPEYVVT
-425 NGVVGRPDGESCVP
+425 NGIEGIPDGEGS
-439 LGRSAS
+439 
-445 PDDSLVAAF
+445 VAIAQGALPANGIVVAF
-454 RSGEPNV
+454 QTGEPNV
-461 TTITDA
+461 SSTS
-467 QREKYAHDPGMSAML
+467 YAGDSLPFVHPGMAVVLS
-482 NAPIVNGDQVLG
+482 APIVNGEQVLG
-494 VLQAQSNNTEAYS
+494 VLQAQSNRADAY
-507 HDAVDIVMLIA
+507 DKEVVDIVMLIA

-525 ARAHATVAERD
+525 ARAQATAAEHA
-536 ANERARALAVAL
+536 ANERSRALAVAL

-570 ALREYGYTRE
+570 ALREYGYSRD
-580 ELIGLPSHVLTVL
+580 ELIGLSSHALTVL
-593 PSVRAH
+593 PTVRAH
-599 DHTRELHREDL
+599 DHTREAPREDL
-610 ATSGSWSGELLLQR
+610 AASGSWSGELLLHR
-624 KNGSEFPAW
+624 KNGTEFPAW
-633 LSINNIVNDDG
+633 LSINNIVNDEG
-644 EIIAS
+644 EITAS
-649 VVSTRDMTEERRV
+649 VITTRDMTEERRV

-700 MEERLTPDQLEA
+700 QEDHLTPDQLEA

-739 RSVPIDMNAL
+739 RSVPIDMNEL

-764 GIEMRQELDPSL
+764 GIELRQELSPSL

-789 LLNLVVNAEHAVANC
+789 LLNLVVNAEHSVANC
-804 SRRIITLRTSAAA
+804 PKRIITLRTSAGA
-817 GRVVVEV
+817 GRVIVEV
-824 SDTGSGMSVEV
+824 SDTGQGMSVEV
-835 QKRIFEPFFT
+835 QRRIFEPFFT

-874 TAPGAGATFRLT
+874 SAPGAGATFRLT
-886 LPIEE
+886 LQIDENP
-891 SSA
+891 A

>member
-1 MRANVIHS
+1 M
-9 DSNLLKKAPH
+9 
-19 RASDPGGGAESALSP
+19 
-34 LNGDVT
+34 GDVA
-40 LMNSEQSAR
+40 LMSPEQSAR

-95 SMITAATHGDPGDL
+95 SMVIAATHGDPGDL
-109 AVTESQAFGNI
+109 AIDDDAAFGNI
-120 SPTGEHPVWERLRDA
+120 SSSGEHPLWERLRDVPA
-135 PDAGNVVAVPCIA
+135 AGNVVAVPCIA

-153 GAISVFDVPER
+153 GAISVFDAPER

-175 ALANHPAIAI
+175 ALANHAAIAI

-237 ALYQTGPSES
+237 SLYQAAATNGV
-247 KRVHAALSSGL
+247 VHTAVSSGP
-258 GSNLALHAVPRF
+258 GSSVAILAVPKF
-270 WDVTS
+270 WSMT
-275 GEVMLSG
+275 GGAVMLSG
-282 VPLFLQSIEAVR
+282 VPLFMHDLDDVYDASLR
-294 DDSMKQLLRAD
+294 DVLRAA
-305 GVRSLAFIPLGVEG
+305 GIQALAFIPLGVEG

-325 VLRYLTPQL
+325 VLRYLTPQS

-362 VEQRARRL
+362 VEQRAQRL

-376 QQAISAAVSLADVY
+376 QQAISAAVSLSDVY

-410 YDEQRDTL
+410 HDGARDTL
-418 IPEYIVR
+418 IPEYIVK
-425 NGVVGRPDGESCVP
+425 NGVEGKADSTTCHPIVRVPDE
-439 LGRSAS
+439 
-445 PDDSLVAAF
+445 SLVTAF
-454 RSGEPNV
+454 RTGEPNV
-461 TTITDA
+461 AAIPEA
-467 QREKYAHDPGMSAML
+467 QRIVRAKLPGMSVVL
-482 NAPIVNGDQVLG
+482 SAPIVNGEQVLG
-494 VLQAQSNNTEAYS
+494 VLQAQSHNPDAY
-507 HDAVDIVMLIA
+507 DREVVDIVMLIA

-525 ARAHATVAERD
+525 ARAHASAAERA

-593 PSVRAH
+593 PTVRAH
-599 DHTRELHREDL
+599 DHTREVHREDL

-633 LSINNIVNDDG
+633 LSINNIVNDEG
-644 EIIAS
+644 EITAS
-649 VVSTRDMTEERRV
+649 VVSARDMTEERRV

-700 MEERLTPDQLEA
+700 QEERLTPDQLEA

-724 SVIRDLLTFARKTGP
+724 AVIRDLLTFARKTGP

-764 GIEMRQELDPSL
+764 GIEMRQDLSPSL

-789 LLNLVVNAEHAVANC
+789 LLNLVVNAEHAVASC
-804 SRRIITLRTSAAA
+804 PRKIITLRTSVAA
-817 GRVVVEV
+817 GRLIVEV
-824 SDTGSGMSVEV
+824 SDTGHGCRSTCKSVY
-835 QKRIFEPFFT
+835 
-845 TKPEGAGTGLGLSVS
+845 
-860 FGIVQTHGGMLTVH
+860 
-874 TAPGAGATFRLT
+874 
-886 LPIEE
+886 
-891 SSA
+891 SSPSSPRSPKARARASA

>member
-1 MRANVIHS
+1 MHRTS
-9 DSNLLKKAPH
+9 D
-19 RASDPGGGAESALSP
+19 ASGAKSPLSALI
-34 LNGDVT
+34 GDT
-40 LMNSEQSAR
+40 SLIGAEQSAR

-95 SMITAATHGDPGDL
+95 AMAIAATHGDPGDL
-109 AVTESQAFGNI
+109 AITAAEAFGNI
-120 SPTGEHPVWERLRDA
+120 SSSGEHPLWERLRDVA
-135 PDAGNVVAVPCIA
+135 DAGNVVAVPCIA

-153 GAISVFDVPER
+153 GAISVFDIPER

-175 ALANHPAIAI
+175 ALANHAAIAI

-237 ALYQTGPSES
+237 TLYQAASTNGL
-247 KRVHAALSSGL
+247 VHTAVSSGP
-258 GSNLALHAVPRF
+258 GSAVASIAIPKF
-270 WDVTS
+270 WSMTAGSVL
-275 GEVMLSG
+275 LSG
-282 VPLFLQSIEAVR
+282 VPLFMNELEAVIESNR
-294 DDSMKQLLRAD
+294 ELEVKHSLRQILHDD
-305 GVRSLAFIPLGVEG
+305 GVQSLAFIPLGVEG

-325 VLRYLTPQL
+325 VLRYLTRQS

-362 VEQRARRL
+362 VEQRAQRL

-410 YDEQRDTL
+410 HDALRDTL
-418 IPEYIVR
+418 VPEYVIRNESPGNVDVTTCLPIVS
-425 NGVVGRPDGESCVP
+425 GT
-439 LGRSAS
+439 L
-445 PDDSLVAAF
+445 PDDSLVQAF
-454 RSGEPNV
+454 RSGQPNV
-461 TTITDA
+461 VAIPE
-467 QREKYAHDPGMSAML
+467 EKRTLHGKLASMSVVL
-482 NAPIVNGDQVLG
+482 SAPIVNGEQVLG
-494 VLQAQSNNTEAYS
+494 VLQAQSNIPDAY
-507 HDAVDIVMLIA
+507 DQEVVDIVMLIA

-525 ARAHATVAERD
+525 ARAHASAAERA

-593 PSVRAH
+593 PTVRAH

-644 EIIAS
+644 EITAS
-649 VVSTRDMTEERRV
+649 VVSTRDLTEERRV

-700 MEERLTPDQLEA
+700 QEERLTPDQLEA

-724 SVIRDLLTFARKTGP
+724 AVIRDLLTFARKTGP
-739 RSVPIDMNAL
+739 RSVPIDMNTL

-764 GIEMRQELDPSL
+764 GIEMRQDLAPGL
-776 PRVRGDDRQLQQV
+776 PLVRGDDRQLQQV
-789 LLNLVVNAEHAVANC
+789 LLNLVVNAEHAVASC
-804 SRRIITLRTSAAA
+804 QRRIITLRTSAAA

-824 SDTGSGMSVEV
+824 SDTGHGMLVDV
-835 QKRIFEPFFT
+835 QKRIFEPFYT

-860 FGIVQTHGGMLTVH
+860 FGIVQTHGGTLTAH
-874 TAPGAGATFRLT
+874 SAPGAGATFRLT
-886 LPIEE
+886 LPLDET
-891 SSA
+891 SA

>member
-1 MRANVIHS
+1 M
-9 DSNLLKKAPH
+9 
-19 RASDPGGGAESALSP
+19 SP
-34 LNGDVT
+34 
-40 LMNSEQSAR
+40 EQSAR

-95 SMITAATHGDPGDL
+95 SMVIAATHGDPGDL
-109 AVTESQAFGNI
+109 AINDHEAFGNI
-120 SPTGEHPVWERLRDA
+120 SSSGEHPLWERLRGV
-135 PDAGNVVAVPCIA
+135 PDAGNVVAVPCLA

-175 ALANHPAIAI
+175 ALANHAAIAI

-237 ALYQTGPSES
+237 SLYQAASTNGL
-247 KRVHAALSSGL
+247 VHTAVSSGP
-258 GSNLALHAVPRF
+258 GCGVAILATPKF
-270 WDVTS
+270 WSMT
-275 GEVMLSG
+275 GGQVMLSG
-282 VPLFLQSIEAVR
+282 VPLFMHNLDTGVDASVR
-294 DDSMKQLLRAD
+294 QILRDA
-305 GVRSLAFIPLGVEG
+305 GVQAIAFIPLGVEG

-325 VLRYLTPQL
+325 VLRYVNRQS

-362 VEQRARRL
+362 VEQRAQRL

-410 YDEQRDTL
+410 HDGLRDTL
-418 IPEYIVR
+418 IPEYVVR
-425 NGVVGRPDGESCVP
+425 NGVEGNADSTTCLPIVRGSV
-439 LGRSAS
+439 A
-445 PDDSLVAAF
+445 DDSLVTAF
-454 RSGEPNV
+454 RSGQPNV
-461 TTITDA
+461 ATIPEAERTGNA
-467 QREKYAHDPGMSAML
+467 KLPGMAVVLS
-482 NAPIVNGDQVLG
+482 APIVNGEQVLG
-494 VLQAQSNNTEAYS
+494 VLQAQSNNPDAY
-507 HDAVDIVMLIA
+507 DQEVVDIVMLIA

-525 ARAHATVAERD
+525 ARAHASAAERA

-593 PSVRAH
+593 PTVRAH
-599 DHTRELHREDL
+599 DRTREVHREDL

-633 LSINNIVNDDG
+633 LSINNIVNDEG
-644 EIIAS
+644 EITAS
-649 VVSTRDMTEERRV
+649 VVSARDMTEERRV

-700 MEERLTPDQLEA
+700 QEEKLTPDQLEA

-724 SVIRDLLTFARKTGP
+724 AVIRDLLTFARKTGP
-739 RSVPIDMNAL
+739 RSVPIDMNSL
-749 IEQTMRLRTYGLRTA
+749 IEQTVRLRTYGLRTA
-764 GIEMRQELDPSL
+764 GIEMRQDLSPSL

-804 SRRIITLRTSAAA
+804 PRRIITLRTSVAA
-817 GRVVVEV
+817 GRLVVEV
-824 SDTGSGMSVEV
+824 SDTGHGMSVDI

-874 TAPGAGATFRLT
+874 SAPGAGATFRLT
-886 LPIEE
+886 LPLDKTP
-891 SSA
+891 A

>member
-1 MRANVIHS
+1 MSPSGVDTTVTPRFA
-9 DSNLLKKAPH
+9 DQ
-19 RASDPGGGAESALSP
+19 ALMSP
-34 LNGDVT
+34 
-40 LMNSEQSAR
+40 EQSAR

-80 LLHARGARLGLVEEG
+80 LLHARGARLGLVEDGELV
-95 SMITAATHGDPGDL
+95 IAATHGDSGDL
-109 AVTESQAFGNI
+109 AISAADAFGSI
-120 SPTGEHPVWERLRDA
+120 SAIGDPSQWVRGRGA
-135 PDAGNVVAVPCIA
+135 PDAGNIVAVPCLA

-175 ALANHPAIAI
+175 ALANHAAIAI

-227 CKTSLDADGL
+227 SSTALDADGVT
-237 ALYQTGPSES
+237 LYQAATLHGQ
-247 KRVHAALSSGL
+247 VTIALSSGVAA
-258 GSNLALHAVPRF
+258 GVSAIALPMFWNVMGGAVLLSGTPRF
-270 WDVTS
+270 VQNIDEL
-275 GEVMLSG
+275 EVDQPALRR
-282 VPLFLQSIEAVR
+282 SII
-294 DDSMKQLLRAD
+294 DG
-305 GVRSLAFIPLGVEG
+305 GVRSLAFLPLDVEG
-319 RLQGLL
+319 RRQGLL
-325 VLRYLTPQL
+325 VLRFVTQQT
-334 FDADQRTLLI
+334 FDDDQRTLLI
-344 DFGGHCALAL
+344 DFGSHCALAL

-362 VEQRARRL
+362 VEQRALRL

-376 QQAISAAVSLADVY
+376 QQAISAAVSLPDVY

-403 PCFVLMR
+403 PCFMLLR
-410 YDEQRDTL
+410 HDAHRDL
-418 IPEYIVR
+418 LVSEF
-425 NGVVGRPDGESCVP
+425 VVKDGQEHDP
-439 LGRSAS
+439 LRSERVAIS
-445 PDDSLVAAF
+445 QGPLSQGSLVAAF
-454 RSGEPNV
+454 HTAQPNV
-461 TTITDA
+461 ASIPDSGGA
-467 QREKYAHDPGMSAML
+467 SPALAPGMLVALS
-482 NAPIVNGDQVLG
+482 APIVNGEQVLG
-494 VLQAQSNNTEAYS
+494 VLQAQSPHADAYGKEV
-507 HDAVDIVMLIA
+507 VDIVMLIA

-525 ARAHATVAERD
+525 ARAQALAAERA

-570 ALREYGYTRE
+570 ALREYGYSRD

-593 PSVRAH
+593 PTVRAH
-599 DHTRELHREDL
+599 DHSREASREDL
-610 ATSGSWSGELLLQR
+610 ATLGSWSGELLLQR
-624 KNGSEFPAW
+624 KNGTEFPAW
-633 LSINNIVNDDG
+633 LSINNIVNEEG
-644 EIIAS
+644 EITAS
-649 VVSTRDMTEERRV
+649 VIHTRDLTEERRV

-700 MEERLTPDQLEA
+700 QEDRLTPDQLEA

-739 RSVPIDMNAL
+739 RSVPIDMNSL

-764 GIEMRQELDPSL
+764 GIELKQELATPL
-776 PRVRGDDRQLQQV
+776 PLVRGDDRQLQQV
-789 LLNLVVNAEHAVANC
+789 LLNLVVNAEHALA
-804 SRRIITLRTSAAA
+804 SSAHRTITLRTSASA
-817 GRVVVEV
+817 GRVIVEV
-824 SDTGSGMSVEV
+824 SDTGKGMSAEV

-845 TKPEGAGTGLGLSVS
+845 TKPEGSGTGLGLSVS
-860 FGIVQTHGGMLTVH
+860 FGIVQTHGGTLTVH
-874 TAPGAGATFRLT
+874 TALGAGATFRLT
-886 LPIEE
+886 LPVDK

>member
-1 MRANVIHS
+1 M
-9 DSNLLKKAPH
+9 
-19 RASDPGGGAESALSP
+19 SP
-34 LNGDVT
+34 
-40 LMNSEQSAR
+40 EQSAR

-80 LLHARGARLGLVEEG
+80 LLHARGARLGLVEDG
-95 SMITAATHGDPGDL
+95 SMVIAATHGDPGDL
-109 AVTESQAFGNI
+109 AITAKEAFGTI
-120 SPTGEHPVWERLRDA
+120 SASGEHPLWERRREHNDV
-135 PDAGNVVAVPCIA
+135 GNVVAVPCLA

-164 RFDSHDEELLL
+164 RFDTHDEELLL
-175 ALANHPAIAI
+175 ALANHAAIAI

-216 PEEIYADIERI
+216 PDEIYADIERI
-227 CKTSLDADGL
+227 SSTSLDADGL
-237 ALYQTGPSES
+237 TLYQAVSTNG
-247 KRVHAALSSGL
+247 VVTTAVSSGA
-258 GSNLALHAVPRF
+258 GSTVSAIAVPKF
-270 WDVTS
+270 WSVTGGS
-275 GEVMLSG
+275 VMLSG
-282 VPLFLQSIEAVR
+282 TPRFVKDLDSLVDDPLHSILENA
-294 DDSMKQLLRAD
+294 
-305 GVRSLAFIPLGVEG
+305 GIRSVAFIPLGVEG

-325 VLRYLTPQL
+325 VLRYLSTQT
-334 FDADQRTLLI
+334 FDEDQRTLLI

-362 VEQRARRL
+362 VEQRAQRL

-376 QQAISAAVSLADVY
+376 QQAISAAASLPDVY

-410 YDEQRDTL
+410 HDVHRDVL
-418 IPEYIVR
+418 VPEYVVK
-425 NGVVGRPDGESCVP
+425 NGVVSKGERAACIP
-439 LGRSAS
+439 IARGTR

-454 RSGEPNV
+454 RTGQPNV
-461 TTITDA
+461 AEIRETDGSPPVM
-467 QREKYAHDPGMSAML
+467 HPGMSVVL
-482 NAPIVNGDQVLG
+482 STPIVNGEQVLG
-494 VLQAQSNNTEAYS
+494 VLQAQSANPDAY
-507 HDAVDIVMLIA
+507 DQEVVDIVMLIA

-525 ARAHATVAERD
+525 ARAQATAAERA

-593 PSVRAH
+593 PTVRAH
-599 DHTRELHREDL
+599 DHTREAPREDL
-610 ATSGSWSGELLLQR
+610 AASGSWSGELLLQR

-633 LSINNIVNDDG
+633 LSINNIVNDEG
-644 EIIAS
+644 EITAS
-649 VVSTRDMTEERRV
+649 VISTRDLTEERRV

-700 MEERLTPDQLEA
+700 QEEKLTPDQLEA

-739 RSVPIDMNAL
+739 RSVPIDMNTL

-764 GIEMRQELDPSL
+764 GIDMKQELAPSL

-789 LLNLVVNAEHAVANC
+789 LLNLVVNAEHALANC
-804 SRRIITLRTSAAA
+804 PRRIITLRTSSSV
-817 GRVVVEV
+817 GRVIVEV
-824 SDTGSGMSVEV
+824 SDTGQGMSVEV

-845 TKPEGAGTGLGLSVS
+845 TKPEGSGTGLGLSVS
-860 FGIVQTHGGMLTVH
+860 FGIVQTHGGTLTVH
-874 TAPGAGATFRLT
+874 SAPGAGATFRLT
-886 LPIEE
+886 LPVDE
-891 SSA
+891 SVA

>member
-1 MRANVIHS
+1 MVTPR
-9 DSNLLKKAPH
+9 LT
-19 RASDPGGGAESALSP
+19 GTALVSP
-34 LNGDVT
+34 
-40 LMNSEQSAR
+40 EQSAR

-80 LLHARGARLGLVEEG
+80 LLHARGARLGLVEDG
-95 SMITAATHGDPGDL
+95 AMAIAATHGESGGL
-109 AVTESQAFGNI
+109 AISAADAFGAI
-120 SPTGEHPVWERLRDA
+120 SVSDDPSRWERGRGA
-135 PDAGNVVAVPCIA
+135 PNAGNIVAVPCLA

-164 RFDSHDEELLL
+164 RFDAHDEELLL
-175 ALANHPAIAI
+175 ALANHAAIAI

-227 CKTSLDADGL
+227 SNTALDADGVT
-237 ALYQTGPSES
+237 LYQTAALHGQPT
-247 KRVHAALSSGL
+247 VALSSGVGRDL
-258 GSNLALHAVPRF
+258 PALALPRF
-270 WDVTS
+270 WTATS
-275 GEVMLSG
+275 GRVMLSG
-282 VPLFLQSIEAVR
+282 TPLFVQVIDGGEIE
-294 DDSMKQLLRAD
+294 DDTLRQTLIAD
-305 GVRSLAFIPLGVEG
+305 GIRSLAFLPLGVEG
-319 RLQGLL
+319 RRQGLL
-325 VLRYLTPQL
+325 VLRFQTPQT
-334 FDADQRTLLI
+334 FDDDQRTLLI

-362 VEQRARRL
+362 VEQRAQRL

-376 QQAISAAVSLADVY
+376 QQAISAAVSLPDVY

-403 PCFVLMR
+403 PCFVLLR
-410 YDEQRDTL
+410 HDAHRDLLVSEFVVKGGEQQDPTRCERVA
-418 IPEYIVR
+418 IAK
-425 NGVVGRPDGESCVP
+425 GP
-439 LGRSAS
+439 LSEG
-445 PDDSLVAAF
+445 SLVSAF
-454 RSGEPNV
+454 HTAQPNV
-461 TTITDA
+461 ATIPDSGGA
-467 QREKYAHDPGMSAML
+467 NPALAPGMLVALS
-482 NAPIVNGDQVLG
+482 APIVNGEQVLG
-494 VLQAQSNNTEAYS
+494 VLQAQSPLADAYGKEV
-507 HDAVDIVMLIA
+507 VDIVMLIA

-525 ARAHATVAERD
+525 ARAQALAAERA

-570 ALREYGYTRE
+570 ALREYGYTRD

-593 PSVRAH
+593 PTLRAH
-599 DHTRELHREDL
+599 DQSREASREDL
-610 ATSGSWSGELLLQR
+610 AASGSWSGELLLQR

-633 LSINNIVNDDG
+633 VSINNIVNDEG
-644 EIIAS
+644 EITAS
-649 VVSTRDMTEERRV
+649 VIHTRDLTEERRV

-700 MEERLTPDQLEA
+700 QEERLTPDQLEA
-712 AQMIKR
+712 TQMIKR

-739 RSVPIDMNAL
+739 RSVPIDMNSL

-764 GIEMRQELDPSL
+764 GIELKQELASSL
-776 PRVRGDDRQLQQV
+776 PRVHGDDRQLQQV
-789 LLNLVVNAEHAVANC
+789 LLNLVVNAEHALANAAH
-804 SRRIITLRTSAAA
+804 RTITLRTSAVA
-817 GRVVVEV
+817 GRVIVEV
-824 SDTGSGMSVEV
+824 SDTGKGMTVEV

-845 TKPEGAGTGLGLSVS
+845 TKPEGTGTGLGLSVS
-860 FGIVQTHGGMLTVH
+860 FGIVQTHGGTLTVH

-886 LPIEE
+886 LPIDK

>member
-1 MRANVIHS
+1 M
-9 DSNLLKKAPH
+9 
-19 RASDPGGGAESALSP
+19 SP
-34 LNGDVT
+34 
-40 LMNSEQSAR
+40 EQSAR

-80 LLHARGARLGLVEEG
+80 LLHARGARLGLVENG
-95 SMITAATHGDPGDL
+95 SMVIAATHGDPGEL
-109 AVTESQAFGNI
+109 AVSATDAFGSI
-120 SPTGEHPVWERLRDA
+120 SSSGALPLWEPPRET
-135 PDAGNVVAVPCIA
+135 PEAGNFVAVPCLA

-175 ALANHPAIAI
+175 ALANHAAIAI

-216 PEEIYADIERI
+216 PAEIYADIERI
-227 CKTSLDADGL
+227 ACTALDADGA
-237 ALYQTGPSES
+237 ALYQAAAIGGIVT
-247 KRVHAALSSGL
+247 VALSTGVAKDAAELAAADFWEGTRGETFRSGTPRFL
-258 GSNLALHAVPRF
+258 RDVAAVKDKTLLALTEKA
-270 WDVTS
+270 
-275 GEVMLSG
+275 G
-282 VPLFLQSIEAVR
+282 IC
-294 DDSMKQLLRAD
+294 SMAC
-305 GVRSLAFIPLGVEG
+305 IPLGVEG

-325 VLRYLTPQL
+325 VLRYCTTQS
-334 FDADQRTLLI
+334 FDDEQRTLLV

-362 VEQRARRL
+362 VEQRAQRL

-376 QQAISAAVSLADVY
+376 QQAISAATSLAEVY

-410 YDEQRDTL
+410 HDQHRDVL
-418 IPEYIVR
+418 ASEYIVR
-425 NGVVGRPDGESCVP
+425 NGVVGSSDSSMCIPMVP
-439 LGRSAS
+439 GSLSDVSLVSAFRTGQPNVS
-445 PDDSLVAAF
+445 TISGADDS
-454 RSGEPNV
+454 
-461 TTITDA
+461 TTSI
-467 QREKYAHDPGMSAML
+467 HPGMVVVLS
-482 NAPIVNGDQVLG
+482 APIVNGEQVLG
-494 VLQAQSNNTEAYS
+494 VLQAQSHHPGAY
-507 HDAVDIVMLIA
+507 DREVVDIVMLIA

-525 ARAHATVAERD
+525 ARAHATAAERA
-536 ANERARALAVAL
+536 ANERSRALAVAL

-570 ALREYGYTRE
+570 ALREYGYTRD

-593 PSVRAH
+593 PTVRAH
-599 DHTRELHREDL
+599 DHTREASREDL
-610 ATSGSWSGELLLQR
+610 AASGSWSGELLLQR

-633 LSINNIVNDDG
+633 LSINNIVNDEG
-644 EIIAS
+644 EITAS
-649 VVSTRDMTEERRV
+649 VISTRDLTEERRV

-700 MEERLTPDQLEA
+700 QEERLTPDQLEA

-739 RSVPIDMNAL
+739 RSVPIDMNPL

-764 GIEMRQELDPSL
+764 GIEMRQELAPSL

-789 LLNLVVNAEHAVANC
+789 LLNLVVNAEHALAN
-804 SRRIITLRTSAAA
+804 RPKKIITLRTSVAA
-817 GRVVVEV
+817 GRVIVEV
-824 SDTGSGMSVEV
+824 SDTGQGMTVEV

-860 FGIVQTHGGMLTVH
+860 FGIVQTHGGTLTVH
-874 TAPGAGATFRLT
+874 SAPGAGATFRLT
-886 LPIEE
+886 LPIDETP
-891 SSA
+891 A

>member
-1 MRANVIHS
+1 MDNS
-9 DSNLLKKAPH
+9 
-19 RASDPGGGAESALSP
+19 GAESTLSP
-34 LNGDVT
+34 VPDET
-40 LMNSEQSAR
+40 ALMSPEQSAR

-80 LLHARGARLGLVEEG
+80 LLHARGARLGLVEDG
-95 SMITAATHGDPGDL
+95 AMVIAAIHGDPGDL
-109 AVTESQAFGNI
+109 AVTEEQAFGNI
-120 SPTGEHPVWERLRDA
+120 SSTGEHPVWERIRDLA
-135 PDAGNVVAVPCIA
+135 HVGNVVAVPCIA

-153 GAISVFDVPER
+153 GAISVFDLPER

-175 ALANHPAIAI
+175 ALANHAAIAI

-192 QSVRAMEHA
+192 QSVLAMEHA
-201 SILASSARSLAMHLT
+201 SILASSARSLAMHVT

-227 CKTSLDADGL
+227 CKTSLDSDGVT
-237 ALYQTGPSES
+237 LYQMPSSASAPVHVALVSGAGSVVAARAIPKFWSVTG
-247 KRVHAALSSGL
+247 G
-258 GSNLALHAVPRF
+258 
-270 WDVTS
+270 DV
-275 GEVMLSG
+275 VRSG
-282 VPLFLQSIEAVR
+282 VPLFLQTLEKVEDGELR
-294 DDSMKQLLRAD
+294 QLLGED
-305 GVRSLAFIPLGVEG
+305 GVRSIAFIPLGVEG

-325 VLRYLTPQL
+325 VLRYNTSQA
-334 FDADQRTLLI
+334 FDTDQRTLLI

-362 VEQRARRL
+362 VEQRAQRL
-370 AAVAKV
+370 TAVAKV
-376 QQAISAAVSLADVY
+376 QQAISAAVSLPDVY

-403 PCFVLMR
+403 PCFVLVR
-410 YDEQRDTL
+410 YDHLRETL
-418 IPEYIVR
+418 VPEYIVR
-425 NGVVGRPDGESCVP
+425 NGRVCKADGEPSVP
-439 LGRSAS
+439 LARSAT
-445 PDDSLVAAF
+445 PDDDSLVTAY
-454 RSGEPNV
+454 RSGQPNV
-461 TTITDA
+461 ATVSA
-467 QREKYAHDPGMSAML
+467 QVQRASVTQLPAMTVVL
-482 NAPIVNGDQVLG
+482 SAPIVNGEQVLG
-494 VLQAQSNNTEAYS
+494 VLQAQSSDPEAYE
-507 HDAVDIVMLIA
+507 AETVDIVMLIA
-518 RQAGTAI
+518 RQAGTAM
-525 ARAHATVAERD
+525 ARAQATAAERT

-593 PSVRAH
+593 PTMRAH
-599 DHTRELHREDL
+599 DHTREVPREDL
-610 ATSGSWSGELLLQR
+610 AASGSWSGELLLQR

-644 EIIAS
+644 EITAS
-649 VVSTRDMTEERRV
+649 VVSARDMTEERRV

-700 MEERLTPDQLEA
+700 QEERLTPDQLEA

-724 SVIRDLLTFARKTGP
+724 AVIRDLLTFARKTGP
-739 RSVPIDMNAL
+739 RSVSIDMNAL
-749 IEQTMRLRTYGLRTA
+749 IEQTMRLSTYGLRTA
-764 GIEMRQELDPSL
+764 GIEMRQDLAPSL

-804 SRRIITLRTSAAA
+804 PRRIVTLRTSAAA

-824 SDTGSGMSVEV
+824 SDTGQGISADI

-874 TAPGAGATFRLT
+874 SAPGAGATFRLT
-886 LPIEE
+886 LPIDET
-891 SSA
+891 SP

>member
-1 MRANVIHS
+1 MSGSGVDTIVTPRLTDN
-9 DSNLLKKAPH
+9 
-19 RASDPGGGAESALSP
+19 ALVSP
-34 LNGDVT
+34 
-40 LMNSEQSAR
+40 EQSAR

-80 LLHARGARLGLVEEG
+80 LLHARGARLGLVEDG
-95 SMITAATHGDPGDL
+95 AMAIAATHGDPGDL
-109 AVTESQAFGNI
+109 AISAADAFGAI
-120 SPTGEHPVWERLRDA
+120 SGAGGPSQWERGRNA
-135 PDAGNVVAVPCIA
+135 PDAGNIVAVPCLA

-153 GAISVFDVPER
+153 GAISVFDVSER
-164 RFDSHDEELLL
+164 RFDAHDEELLL
-175 ALANHPAIAI
+175 ALANHAAIAI

-227 CKTSLDADGL
+227 SSTALDADGVT
-237 ALYQTGPSES
+237 LYQAASLYAPPT
-247 KRVHAALSSGL
+247 VALSSGIAAQV
-258 GSNLALHAVPRF
+258 SALALPRF
-270 WDVTS
+270 WTLMGGSVL
-275 GEVMLSG
+275 LSG
-282 VPLFLQSIEAVR
+282 APVFVQNIEDLAITEPA
-294 DDSMKQLLRAD
+294 LRQAIVNG
-305 GVRSLAFIPLGVEG
+305 GVRSLAFLPLGVEG
-319 RLQGLL
+319 RRQGLL
-325 VLRYLTPQL
+325 VLRFVTPQS
-334 FDADQRTLLI
+334 FDDDQRTLLM

-362 VEQRARRL
+362 VEQRAQRL

-397 ASIVDA
+397 ASIMDA
-403 PCFVLMR
+403 PCFMLLR
-410 YDEQRDTL
+410 HDAHRDL
-418 IPEYIVR
+418 LVSEFIVK
-425 NGVVGRPDGESCVP
+425 DGEQQDAARCERVP
-439 LGRSAS
+439 IGKGPLAKG
-445 PDDSLVAAF
+445 SLVTAFHAAL
-454 RSGEPNV
+454 PNV
-461 TTITDA
+461 ATIPDSDGA
-467 QREKYAHDPGMSAML
+467 NPALAPGMLVALS
-482 NAPIVNGDQVLG
+482 APIVNGEQVLG
-494 VLQAQSNNTEAYS
+494 VLQAQSPHPDAYGKEV
-507 HDAVDIVMLIA
+507 VDIVMLIA

-525 ARAHATVAERD
+525 ARAQALAAERA

-570 ALREYGYTRE
+570 ALREYGYTRD

-593 PSVRAH
+593 PTLRAH
-599 DHTRELHREDL
+599 DHSREVSREDL

-633 LSINNIVNDDG
+633 LSINNIVNDEG
-644 EIIAS
+644 EITAS
-649 VVSTRDMTEERRV
+649 VIHTRDLTEERRV

-700 MEERLTPDQLEA
+700 QEERLTPDQLEA

-764 GIEMRQELDPSL
+764 GIELKQELATPL

-789 LLNLVVNAEHAVANC
+789 LLNLVVNAEHALANAAH
-804 SRRIITLRTSAAA
+804 RTITLRTSALA

-824 SDTGSGMSVEV
+824 SDTGKGMSAEV

-860 FGIVQTHGGMLTVH
+860 FGIVQTHGGTLTVH

-886 LPIEE
+886 LPVDK
-891 SSA
+891 SLA

>member
-1 MRANVIHS
+1 M
-9 DSNLLKKAPH
+9 
-19 RASDPGGGAESALSP
+19 
-34 LNGDVT
+34 
-40 LMNSEQSAR
+40 
-49 EARALAEIVQRINQS
+49 
-64 LELDRVF
+64 
-71 ALIVRHAAE
+71 
-80 LLHARGARLGLVEEG
+80 
-95 SMITAATHGDPGDL
+95 
-109 AVTESQAFGNI
+109 
-120 SPTGEHPVWERLRDA
+120 
-135 PDAGNVVAVPCIA
+135 C
-148 NGLVI
+148 
-153 GAISVFDVPER
+153 
-164 RFDSHDEELLL
+164 
-175 ALANHPAIAI
+175 
-185 DNARLYR
+185 
-192 QSVRAMEHA
+192 
-201 SILASSARSLAMHLT
+201 
-216 PEEIYADIERI
+216 
-227 CKTSLDADGL
+227 
-237 ALYQTGPSES
+237 
-247 KRVHAALSSGL
+247 
-258 GSNLALHAVPRF
+258 
-270 WDVTS
+270 
-275 GEVMLSG
+275 
-282 VPLFLQSIEAVR
+282 
-294 DDSMKQLLRAD
+294 
-305 GVRSLAFIPLGVEG
+305 SLAFIPLGVEG

-325 VLRYLTPQL
+325 VLRYLTPQA

-370 AAVAKV
+370 TAVAMV
-376 QQAISAAVSLADVY
+376 QQAISAAVSLPNVY

-410 YDEQRDTL
+410 HDHLRDML
-418 IPEYIVR
+418 VPEYVVQ
-425 NGVVGRPDGESCVP
+425 NGRTCKPDGEASVA
-439 LGRSAS
+439 LGRETT
-445 PDDSLVAAF
+445 PDDSLVTAY
-454 RSGEPNV
+454 RCGQPNV
-461 TTITDA
+461 ATISAEA
-467 QREKYAHDPGMSAML
+467 QRANPAQLPAMSVVL
-482 NAPIVNGDQVLG
+482 SAPIVNGEQVLG
-494 VLQAQSNNTEAYS
+494 VLQAQSNNPEAY
-507 HDAVDIVMLIA
+507 DQEVVEIVMLIA
-518 RQAGTAI
+518 RQTGTAI
-525 ARAHATVAERD
+525 ARAQATTAERA

-593 PSVRAH
+593 PTVRAH
-599 DHTRELHREDL
+599 DHTREVPREDL
-610 ATSGSWSGELLLQR
+610 AASGSWSGELLLQR

-633 LSINNIVNDDG
+633 LSINNIVNDEG
-644 EIIAS
+644 EITAS
-649 VVSTRDMTEERRV
+649 VVSARDMTEERRV

-700 MEERLTPDQLEA
+700 QEERLTPDQLEA

-739 RSVPIDMNAL
+739 RSVPIDMNTL

-764 GIEMRQELDPSL
+764 GIEMRQDLDASL

-804 SRRIITLRTSAAA
+804 PRRIVTLRTSAAA

-824 SDTGSGMSVEV
+824 SDTGQGMSVEV

-874 TAPGAGATFRLT
+874 SAPGAGATFRLT
-886 LPIEE
+886 LPIDET
-891 SSA
+891 SV